1 MIYTYWVEYSY
12 EYDWYNALDNHWELI
27 NDFDSGRFKC
37 LKKDIPSEVEKAVK
51 NELEGETYKNLKIKI
66 TDKYITTDCEV

>member
-1 MIYTYWVEYSY
+1 MCAIIFICILLSPFIYTYWVEYSY

-27 NDFDSGRFKC
+27 NDFDSGLFKC

-51 NELEGETYKNLKIKI
+51 NKLEG
-66 TDKYITTDCEV
+66 